1 MVRLAMLA
9 ESVGWNGRDS
19 CLSGL
24 SFGSAIYLPPVFVYG
39 AANARTA
46 PVDLG
51 PIRVAKT
58 FRHIVRL
65 GRQFRHQNDAGDKRC
80 EETRQNRTASPS
92 TGAVIVAA
100 KPLVKLDL
108 SLLRFG
114 AGNKSLAKTGILG
127 ILSPCRNALAVQ
139 AERQR
144 RQERMKERA
153 EPLKLSAD
161 NLEVGLGRGIF

>member
-1 MVRLAMLA
+1 
-9 ESVGWNGRDS
+9 
-19 CLSGL
+19 
-24 SFGSAIYLPPVFVYG
+24 VYG

-139 AERQR
+139 AERQT

>member
-1 MVRLAMLA
+1 MEGTLA
-9 ESVGWNGRDS
+9 SQV
-19 CLSGL
+19 CPSGQP
-24 SFGSAIYLPPVFVYG
+24 FILPPVFVYG
-39 AANARTA
+39 AAYARTA

-51 PIRVAKT
+51 PIRVATT

-80 EETRQNRTASPS
+80 EETRRNRTVSPS
-92 TGAVIVAA
+92 TGAVVAA

-114 AGNKSLAKTGILG
+114 AGNKRLGKTGILG
-127 ILSPCRNALAVQ
+127 ILSACRNALAVL

-144 RQERMKERA
+144 RQETMKERA